1 MIEFDHRDAEHLLAQ
16 APFRRFLFAAIQR
29 AGILSHEG
37 PAHGPTERDLSYA
50 EGRRSLGFEILL
62 LIEQGQPEALRSAG
76 GLATI
81 DAVIRE
87 AMNPTPKEKSHGNRK
102 QNRDTDRY
110 ANELDE

>member
-1 MIEFDHRDAEHLLAQ
+1 MTEFDDRDAEHLLAQ

-37 PAHGPTERDLSYA
+37 PAHGPTERDLSYT

-62 LIEQGQPEALRSAG
+62 LIEQGQPAALRSES

-81 DAVIRE
+81 DAAIRE
-87 AMNPTPKEKSHGNRK
+87 AMNPTPKEKTREKIK
-102 QNRDTDRY
+102 QSRDTSRY
-110 ANELDE
+110 ENELDE